1 MHTMPLVGVSGSIES
16 DERKQYILRVYFRS
30 VLKTNAI
37 PVLLSLDMDR
47 EQIDACLSNLD
58 GLLLAGGNDLD
69 PMLFGESPSPALKQV
84 DPLRDKFEIAL
95 IREAYRLR
103 MPILAICRGLQT
115 LNVALGGTLY
125 QDLPS
130 QYAAQDG
137 ANSILHEQAK
147 PSHEPS
153 HKVLLTLDTPL
164 HAVFGKESLKVN
176 SLHHQAIK
184 QLAEPLSVA
193 ATAKDGVVEA
203 AYDAHMP
210 FVWGVQWHPERMAN
224 GAPLFAAFSRA
235 CAAYANG
242 KV

>member
-1 MHTMPLVGVSGSIES
+1 MMPLVGVSGSIES

-30 VLKTNAI
+30 VLKAGAL
-37 PVLLSLDMDR
+37 PVLLSLDMDK
-47 EQIDACLSNLD
+47 EQIASCLSGMD

-84 DPLRDKFEIAL
+84 DPLRDTFEIAL
-95 IREAYRLR
+95 IREAYQLR
-103 MPILAICRGLQT
+103 MPMLAICRGLQT

-130 QYAAQDG
+130 QYAVQDST
-137 ANSILHEQAK
+137 NSILHQQTE
-147 PSHEPS
+147 PSHEPT
-153 HKVLLTLDTPL
+153 HKVLLTLGSPL

-184 QLAEPLSVA
+184 RLAAPLSVA

-203 AYDAHMP
+203 AYDAQMP
-210 FVWGVQWHPERMAN
+210 FVWGVQWHPERMSS
-224 GAPLFAAFSRA
+224 GAPLFATFSRA
-235 CAAYANG
+235 CFAYASG
-242 KV
+242 KER